1 MGTFGPGLGTL
12 PLAVGCTPCTS
23 PAWLVPP
30 RFIAAGGPHGP
41 GDISALGSRRH
52 RACSPSIIPLLC
64 LAGVVWPGVPRARRA
79 AAPFPILAAPSWVGG
94 SAASCFSVFPR
105 FVNIINNEKQPG
117 VYNFALIYAF
127 GFFLRG
133 NQLRFSDEPSSSQQ
147 LSETLAMNCIQSA
160 ASTFVC
166 GLDK

>member
-1 MGTFGPGLGTL
+1 MWAHLDLDLVLWLLAARRALLQPGLSHQGLLLLVAFVALGQLGTFQL
-12 PLAVGCTPCTS
+12 
-23 PAWLVPP
+23 WD
-30 RFIAAGGPHGP
+30 RGG
-41 GDISALGSRRH
+41 
-52 RACSPSIIPLLC
+52 IIPLLC
-64 LAGVVWPGVPRARRA
+64 LAGVAWPGVPRAGRA

-117 VYNFALIYAF
+117 VYYFALIYAF